1 MTTCE
6 RCDEYIATARPRL
19 LRHVG
24 RWVQRSGKPPATIVE
39 ALQGHYHRRGHR
51 A

>member
-6 RCDEYIATARPRL
+6 PCEAYLVARRSAL
-19 LRHVG
+19 LPFLG
-24 RWVQRSGKPPATIVE
+24 RWVQRSGRPPSVMVE
-39 ALQGHYHRRGHR
+39 ALQGSYHRRGHR